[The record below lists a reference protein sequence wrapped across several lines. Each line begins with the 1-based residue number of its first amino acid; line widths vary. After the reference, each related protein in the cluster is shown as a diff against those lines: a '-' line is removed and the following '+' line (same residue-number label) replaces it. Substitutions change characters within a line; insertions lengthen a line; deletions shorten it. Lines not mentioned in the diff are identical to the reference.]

1 MNIPVR
7 STLLALLLFVL
18 VTGCDESGPT
28 AIEIPI
34 ESLEITGSGCAVMIE
49 GSECTVGVIAMTP
62 EGQSIINPVLRWSS
76 MGSAVAIL
84 NQRGRIRAVA
94 PGQATVRV
102 ENTTGTVSDET
113 RVTVLINTGPK

>member
-7 STLLALLLFVL
+7 STLLALLLIVP
-18 VTGCDESGPT
+18 VVGCDESGPT

-34 ESLEITGSGCAVMIE
+34 ESLEITNGCTVMIE

-62 EGQSIINPVLRWSS
+62 EGQSVINPVLRWSS
-76 MGSAVAIL
+76 NNSAVVIRD
-84 NQRGRIRAVA
+84 QRGRIAAVA

-102 ENTTGTVSDET
+102 ENSTGTVSDDT
-113 RVTVLINTGPK
+113 RVTVLPNTAK